1 VPRQQRWTTDQW
13 IPGSGLLE
21 RERRFGI
28 VSAQTTSTRRGGTG
42 RWTEFVL
49 VLVAVAIAVG
59 SFAAVGLG
67 TDSELPPRLA
77 AYAVGF
83 AGVGI
88 AAHLVVRWRAPYADP
103 VLLPA
108 ALALNG
114 IGLAMI
120 YRLDVANVTQAE
132 LNGVPVPP
140 PQASGQLVWSIVG
153 LLLMG
158 GVLWLVRDHR
168 VLARYTYLTF
178 LVGVFLLL
186 LPLVPGLG
194 VEINGARIWVS
205 VLGQSFQPG
214 EAAKVVMV
222 VAFSSYLVAHRE
234 ALALAGRR
242 VLRVDLPR
250 GKDLGPILL
259 VWVLALAIL
268 VFERDL
274 GAAVLF
280 FGVFVV
286 LLFVATERVGWLV
299 VGAALAAV
307 GGWASYVLFD
317 HVQTRVSVWLQPFD
331 DPDSG
336 YQVIQ
341 SLYGLAYGGLI
352 GTGLGRGQPNLIPF
366 AESDFIAAALGEEL
380 GLTGLMVVI
389 LLFGVIVARGLRIA
403 IGVRDPFGTL
413 LATGLASVVGL
424 QVFVV
429 VGGVTKLIPLTGLTT
444 PFLSLGGSS
453 LVMNW
458 VIVALL
464 LRVSDAG
471 RRPAPTPPQPLA
483 EAQTQAVR
491 LR

>member
-1 VPRQQRWTTDQW
+1 
-13 IPGSGLLE
+13 
-21 RERRFGI
+21 
-28 VSAQTTSTRRGGTG
+28 VSAGIGAGAAAEPRTPRRISTG
-42 RWTEFVL
+42 RWTELLL
-49 VLVAVAIAVG
+49 VLVASAIAVG
-59 SFAAVGLG
+59 AFASVGLG
-67 TDSELPPRLA
+67 TQGQTPTRLV
-77 AYAVGF
+77 AYSVGF
-83 AGVGI
+83 LGVGL
-88 AAHLVVRWRAPYADP
+88 AAHLFVRWRAPYADP
-103 VLLPA
+103 VLLPT

-120 YRLDVANVTQAE
+120 YRLDVASETQAV
-132 LNGVPVPP
+132 LNEVPVPAP
-140 PQASGQLVWSIVG
+140 EAPGQLVWSLVG
-153 LLLMG
+153 LVLLAS
-158 GVLWLVRDHR
+158 VLWLVRDHR

-178 LVGVFLLL
+178 ILGVGLLL

-194 VEINGARIWVS
+194 VEINGARIWIS
-205 VLGQSFQPG
+205 VFGQSFQPG

-222 VAFSSYLVAHRE
+222 IAFSSYLVAHRE

-242 VLRVDLPR
+242 VLGIDLPR
-250 GKDLGPILL
+250 GRDLGPILV

-286 LLFVATERVGWLV
+286 LLFVATERVGWLLVGGVLAV
-299 VGAALAAV
+299 VGGYV
-307 GGWASYVLFD
+307 SYLLFD
-317 HVQTRVSVWLQPFD
+317 HVQRRVSGWLSPFTD
-331 DPDSG
+331 TDANL
-336 YQVIQ
+336 QIIQ

-380 GLTGLMVVI
+380 GLAGLMVLI
-389 LLFGVIVARGLRIA
+389 LLYGVLVARGLRTA
-403 IGVRDPFGTL
+403 IGVRDAFGTL
-413 LATGLASVVGL
+413 LATGLATTVGL

-429 VGGVTKLIPLTGLTT
+429 IGGVTKLIPLTGLTT

-464 LRVSDAG
+464 IRVSDAA
-471 RRPAPTPPQPLA
+471 RRPAPPPPAPLS

>member
-1 VPRQQRWTTDQW
+1 
-13 IPGSGLLE
+13 
-21 RERRFGI
+21 
-28 VSAQTTSTRRGGTG
+28 
-42 RWTEFVL
+42 L
-49 VLVAVAIAVG
+49 VLLACGISIAAYANVE
-59 SFAAVGLG
+59 LG
-67 TDSELPPRLA
+67 TAGLPPSRLA
-77 AYAVGF
+77 AYA
-83 AGVGI
+83 AGVLVIGVGT
-88 AAHLVVRWRAPYADP
+88 HLLVRWLAPHADP
-103 VLLPA
+103 VLLPT
-108 ALALNG
+108 ALTLNG

-120 YRLDVANVTQAE
+120 HRLDLAAQATATRLE
-132 LNGVPVPP
+132 VPLPAAEAP
-140 PQASGQLVWSIVG
+140 GQLVWTAVG
-153 LLLMG
+153 IALLVV
-158 GVLWLVRDHR
+158 VLAVVRDHR
-168 VLARYTYLTF
+168 VLGRFTYLTF
-178 LVGVFLLL
+178 LLGVGLLL

-222 VAFSSYLVAHRE
+222 VAFSSYLVVHRE

-242 VLRVDLPR
+242 VLGIDLPR
-250 GKDLGPILL
+250 GRDLGPILV
-259 VWVLALAIL
+259 VWLIGMAIL
-268 VFERDL
+268 VFQLDL

-299 VGAALAAV
+299 VGALLAAA
-307 GGWASYVLFD
+307 GGLAAYSLFG
-317 HVQTRVSVWLQPFD
+317 HVQARVAAWVDPFAD
-331 DPDSG
+331 TDANF
-336 YQVIQ
+336 QIIQ
-341 SLYGLAYGGLI
+341 SLYGLAYGGIL
-352 GTGLGRGQPNLIPF
+352 GTGLGQGQPDLIPF

-380 GLTGLMVVI
+380 GLTGLMALVI
-389 LLFGVIVARGLRIA
+389 LYGVLVARGLRAA

-413 LATGLASVVGL
+413 LATGLATVVGL

-464 LRVSDAG
+464 LRISDAG
-471 RRPAPTPPQPLA
+471 RRPAPAPPPPLA
-483 EAQTQAVR
+483 EAHTQAVR

>member
-1 VPRQQRWTTDQW
+1 M
-13 IPGSGLLE
+13 
-21 RERRFGI
+21 
-28 VSAQTTSTRRGGTG
+28 
-42 RWTEFVL
+42 
-49 VLVAVAIAVG
+49 LVATAIAVG
-59 SFAAVGLG
+59 AYVSVGLG
-67 TDSELPPRLA
+67 TGGDVPDRWP

-88 AAHLVVRWRAPYADP
+88 VAHLVVRWLAPNADP

-120 YRLDVANVTQAE
+120 HRLDLAAEAQAM

-140 PQASGQLVWSIVG
+140 PQAPGQLVWSLLG
-153 LLLMG
+153 LVLLG
-158 GVLWLVRDHR
+158 LVLALVRDHR

-178 LVGVFLLL
+178 ALGVALLL
-186 LPLVPGLG
+186 LPLLPGLG
-194 VEINGARIWVS
+194 VEINGARIWIS
-205 VLGQSFQPG
+205 VFGQSFQPG

-222 VAFSSYLVAHRE
+222 IAFSSYLVTHRE

-242 VLRVDLPR
+242 VLGIDLPR
-250 GKDLGPILL
+250 ARDLGPILL

-299 VGAALAAV
+299 VGAFLAV
-307 GGWASYVLFD
+307 IGGWLSYVLFD
-317 HVQTRVSVWLQPFD
+317 HVQQRVTSWLSPFT
-331 DPDSG
+331 DPDAS
-336 YQVIQ
+336 YQIIQ

-352 GTGLGRGQPNLIPF
+352 GTGLGRGQPDLIPF

-380 GLTGLMVVI
+380 GLAGLMVII
-389 LLFGVIVARGLRIA
+389 LLYGVVVARGLRA
-403 IGVRDPFGTL
+403 GIGVRDGFGTL
-413 LATGLASVVGL
+413 LATGLATVVGL

-429 VGGVTKLIPLTGLTT
+429 IGGVTKLIPLTGLTT

-458 VIVALL
+458 VIIALL
-464 LRVSDAG
+464 LRVSDAA
-471 RRPAPTPPQPLA
+471 RRPPPPPPAPIS
-483 EAQTQAVR
+483 EAVTQAVR
-491 LR
+491 LS

>member
-1 VPRQQRWTTDQW
+1 MTAPAPSSTARS
-13 IPGSGLLE
+13 GS
-21 RERRFGI
+21 
-28 VSAQTTSTRRGGTG
+28 G
-42 RWTEFVL
+42 RWTELVL
-49 VLVAVAIAVG
+49 VLVASAIAVG
-59 SFAAVGLG
+59 AYANVGLG
-67 TDSELPPRLA
+67 ASGSLPDRFVP
-77 AYAVGF
+77 YSVGVVVV
-83 AGVGI
+83 GVL
-88 AAHLVVRWRAPYADP
+88 AHLLVRWRAPFADP
-103 VLLPA
+103 VLLPT

-120 YRLDVANVTQAE
+120 HRLDLAEAAQAE
-132 LNGVPVPP
+132 RLGTPVPTAEAP
-140 PQASGQLVWSIVG
+140 GQLVWTLVG
-153 LLLMG
+153 ITLLVL
-158 GVLWLVRDHR
+158 VLWLVRDHR
-168 VLARYTYLTF
+168 VLAPYTYLTF
-178 LVGVFLLL
+178 LLGVVLLL

-194 VEINGARIWVS
+194 VEINGARIWIS

-222 VAFSSYLVAHRE
+222 VAFSSYLVVHRE

-242 VLRVDLPR
+242 VLGVDLPR
-250 GKDLGPILL
+250 GRDLGPILV
-259 VWVLALAIL
+259 VWLLGMAIL
-268 VFERDL
+268 VFELDL

-280 FGVFVV
+280 FGIFVV

-299 VGAALAAV
+299 VGALLAVAGGV
-307 GGWASYVLFD
+307 GSYLVFP
-317 HVQTRVSVWLQPFD
+317 HVQERVSAWLDPFG
-331 DPDSG
+331 DPDAN

-341 SLYGLAYGGLI
+341 SLYGLAYGGMI
-352 GTGLGRGQPNLIPF
+352 GTGLGQGQPDLIPY

-380 GLTGLMVVI
+380 GLTGLMVIIV
-389 LLFGVIVARGLRIA
+389 LYGVLVARGLRAA

-413 LATGLASVVGL
+413 LAAGLATAIGL

-429 VGGVTKLIPLTGLTT
+429 IGGVTKLIPLTGLTT

-453 LVMNW
+453 LIMNW

-471 RRPAPTPPQPLA
+471 RRPAPAPPPPLA